1 MKIKNGKLLAT
12 SSSRTLFDDV
22 TACPD
27 EVPKEEPKAYN
38 ALSSVWERS
47 EGELLEAML
56 SFYPTI
62 EPYPILDA
70 TYNTGRI
77 WRGTSREVVS
87 MDIDPR
93 CKPMILGDNR
103 VMEGVILRTL
113 GRRGGI
119 RA

>member
-1 MKIKNGKLLAT
+1 MKIKNGKPWPT
-12 SSSRTLFDDV
+12 SSSRTLFDEV

-27 EVPKEEPKAYN
+27 EVPKEGAKAYN

-47 EGELLEAML
+47 DGELLEAIL

-77 WRGTSREVVS
+77 WRGTTREVVS
-87 MDIDPR
+87 
-93 CKPMILGDNR
+93 
-103 VMEGVILRTL
+103 ILRTL